1 MRTSDVAEG
10 YARALFELASLADS
24 VDATETSMIEIAKAV
39 RGHLD
44 LRATLTD
51 ASVATDAKRDI
62 LRQIFGESATPEAVA
77 IATTLASRDL
87 TDSLSEVARVF
98 GEIAERERGIVVA
111 EVTTAVPLDDALRA
125 KLAEKLSASLGRP
138 VTLRE
143 QVDASILGGIVI
155 KVAGRV
161 LDGSISSQLADVRAT
176 LSASGGEA

>member
-24 VDATETSMIEIAKAV
+24 VDATETSMIEVAKAV

-44 LRATLTD
+44 LRAALAD
-51 ASVATDAKRDI
+51 ASVSTDAKRDI
-62 LRQIFGESATPEAVA
+62 LRQIFGESATPEAIA
-77 IATTLASRDL
+77 IAGAMVSRGL
-87 TDSLSEVARVF
+87 TDSLADVARIF
-98 GEIAERERGIVVA
+98 GEVAERERGIVVA
-111 EVTTAVPLDDALRA
+111 DVTTAVPLDDALRS
-125 KLAEKLSASLGRP
+125 KLTEKLSASLGRP

-161 LDGSISSQLADVRAT
+161 LDGSLSSQLTEVRAT
-176 LSASGGEA
+176 MSASGGEE

>member
-24 VDATETSMIEIAKAV
+24 VVATETSMTEVAKAV

-44 LRATLTD
+44 LRAALAD
-51 ASVATDAKRDI
+51 SSVASDAKREV
-62 LRQIFGESATPEAVA
+62 LRQIFGESVTPEALAITQVLVA
-77 IATTLASRDL
+77 RDL
-87 TDSLSEVARVF
+87 TDSLSDVARIF

-111 EVTTAVPLDDALRA
+111 EVTTAIALDDALRT
-125 KLAEKLSASLGRP
+125 KLTDKLSASLGRP

-161 LDGSISSQLADVRAT
+161 LDGSISSQLAEVRAT
-176 LSASGGEA
+176 LSASGGE

>member
-10 YARALFELASLADS
+10 YAYALFELASLADS
-24 VDATETSMIEIAKAV
+24 VDATEASMIEVAKAV

-44 LRATLTD
+44 LRAALD
-51 ASVATDAKRDI
+51 DVSVASDAKRDI
-62 LRQIFGESATPEAVA
+62 LRQIFGESATPEA
-77 IATTLASRDL
+77 LAVVTAMVSRGL
-87 TDSLSEVARVF
+87 ADSLSDVARIF
-98 GEIAERERGIVVA
+98 AEIAERERGIVVA
-111 EVTTAVPLDDALRA
+111 EVTTAIPLDDVLRA

-161 LDGSISSQLADVRAT
+161 LDGSLSSQLADVRAT